1 MCRWEFARRYG
12 EQSNSGQVCEAVAAF
27 RAGPDGG
34 YRDGMKHICIVA
46 AIIAVFAWLNWGS
59 SPASPYNYDESDYMY
74 AAGRG
79 WFANYTGTPTQS
91 IMEFVRVGLGSRG
104 ENGSRGALSEYIRA
118 SGDLDFYRHWHGPLY
133 IDWLIAISPFR
144 QDERLTRML
153 GMLIP
158 IAGIVMLYAGTL
170 RLFGSTATAILAAV
184 IYGWGYVVSRTTVAA
199 PHQLFAL
206 CCLASL
212 MAAAFVLKTRNV
224 RYWYIAVSFAA
235 LAFATLEVA
244 FVLIGALILFAFQE
258 RSTLQWTRQ
267 FLLRTGIAFL
277 LPVLAVYPTSLLK
290 LSFLKSYTFM
300 AYLAVSR
307 KSPWGDVNFGQ
318 TWRTRFENAPF
329 EWLLVLAALAVFFR
343 RDKNPAQRYSRVL
356 LYFSVLMM
364 IVTLRVL
371 TVLPQYLLVFVPVL
385 ALFSAWMLGGWISQR
400 PMKWQIAAT
409 ALICGL
415 MLVDTGLYVSRHP
428 VPTNEPAIR
437 LVAAVRDNHLERGI
451 LILPHDEVPVFH
463 YYFPQATLK
472 SYLNQDE
479 MEALARSEKADA
491 LVQPNLDLELRR

>member
-1 MCRWEFARRYG
+1 
-12 EQSNSGQVCEAVAAF
+12 
-27 RAGPDGG
+27 
-34 YRDGMKHICIVA
+34 MKHICIVT

-79 WFANYTGTPTQS
+79 WLANYTGTPTQS
-91 IMEFVRVGLGSRG
+91 IAEFVRTGLKSRG
-104 ENGSRGALSEYIRA
+104 QSDNRGSLSEYIRA

-144 QDERLTRML
+144 HDERLTRML

-170 RLFGSTATAILAAV
+170 RLFASTATAILAAV
-184 IYGWGYVVSRTTVAA
+184 MYGWGYVVSRTTIAA

-224 RYWYIAVSFAA
+224 RYWYVAVSCAA

-258 RSTLQWTRQ
+258 RSTLPSTRQ
-267 FLLRTGIAFL
+267 FLLRTGLVFL
-277 LPVLAVYPTSLLK
+277 LSVLAVYPTSLLK

-307 KSPWGDVNFGQ
+307 KSPWGDVTLGQ

-329 EWLLVLAALAVFFR
+329 EWLLVLAALVVFFR
-343 RDKNPAQRYSRVL
+343 SDKNPAHRYSRIL
-356 LYFSVLMM
+356 LYFSALM
-364 IVTLRVL
+364 ILVTLRVL
-371 TVLPQYLLVFVPVL
+371 TTLPQYLLVFVPVL

-400 PMKWQIAAT
+400 PVKWQIAAT

-415 MLVDTGLYVSRHP
+415 MLIDSSVYVARHP
-428 VPTNEPAIR
+428 VPTDQSAIR
-437 LVAAVRDNHLERGI
+437 LLAAVRDSHLEQGT

-463 YYFPQATLK
+463 YYFPKATLK
-472 SYLNQDE
+472 SYLTPDE